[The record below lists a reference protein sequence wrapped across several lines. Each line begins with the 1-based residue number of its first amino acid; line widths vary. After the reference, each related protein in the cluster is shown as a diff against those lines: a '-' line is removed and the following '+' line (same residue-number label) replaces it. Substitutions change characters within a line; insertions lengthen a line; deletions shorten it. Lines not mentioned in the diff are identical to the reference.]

1 MKNQTG
7 HIHDLFHRSLT
18 TYFLGVRIGTIII
31 GTIFFFTQDE
41 KPIIGR
47 LPNINEA
54 MSKRKCEVSP
64 SPGRKKASTTLAA
77 PEAAD
82 SNICPVCFDGCSSE
96 VVLSSCIHSSCK
108 MCLARWIERE
118 EETGRPSGPTCPF
131 CRMVIA
137 EKDVAKI
144 MDRPHPSFRKK
155 WQRLLLLHHAAK
167 CTHQDNQCLV
177 TPHCAGMKRL
187 WKHIAEC
194 KDQKCL
200 EPHCVSSRYVMSHYH
215 RCKDVRCQVCE
226 PVRKAIQWSHQNRRR
241 MQA

>member
-167 CTHQDNQCLV
+167 H
-177 TPHCAGMKRL
+177 
-187 WKHIAEC
+187 
-194 KDQKCL
+194 
-200 EPHCVSSRYVMSHYH
+200 SSGQSMPCHATLCRDETIVETY
-215 RCKDVRCQVCE
+215 C
-226 PVRKAIQWSHQNRRR
+226 R
-241 MQA
+241 MQGSKMFGATLCQFPLRNESLPSL